1 MINNIH
7 NGMFVLF
14 SRSVCI
20 VTKSNETINY
30 ILQNV
35 FIVKVYI
42 VKIKKYYIFNQLKFL
57 TFLVQVLMGVNMV

>member
-1 MINNIH
+1 
-7 NGMFVLF
+7 MFVLF